1 MQQQEYMI
9 KREFLN
15 GTKNYVNNEEFYTEL
30 KEWIK
35 QRKLDK
41 SIPITESITKKLI
54 MIVEGYSCRPNF
66 MNYTFRDKMIS
77 EGIYTCIRYADR
89 FDYKKYNNPFAYF
102 TRIAWSSFVKIILS
116 ERKTATMKKELVD
129 KFYIENS
136 GNMQNIK
143 QNDNK
148 FMFSCDYTN
157 EEIFQPITLTFQNN
171 DKIKIFNTQEAWNKY
186 CKKMKKE
193 KKLKLKN
200 K

>member
-1 MQQQEYMI
+1 MQQQDYMI

-15 GTKNYVNNEEFYTEL
+15 GTKNYVNNEEFYDEL

-66 MNYTFRDKMIS
+66 MNYTFKDKMIS
-77 EGIYTCIRYADR
+77 EAIYTCIRYADR
-89 FDYKKYNNPFAYF
+89 FNYKKYSNPFAYF

-116 ERKTATMKKELVD
+116 ERKTASMKKELVD
-129 KFYIENS
+129 RFYIENS
-136 GNMQNIK
+136 GNIQNIK

-148 FMFSCDYTN
+148 FMFSCDYTK
-157 EEIFQPITLTFQNN
+157 EDTFYPIKLKHEGKTQIFT
-171 DKIKIFNTQEAWNKY
+171 TQEAWDKH
-186 CKKMKKE
+186 CKKE
-193 KKLKLKN
+193 KKLKKKN
-200 K
+200 KFA